1 MALGNVLGFAVG
13 AYDGWFRVLPFTLT
27 RACGVACANLKA
39 AFLLGVVLLGI
50 TTLLSVTAASEIPWD
65 PAKKSGKHSSGDEG
79 GEQEDEEDEDEGE
92 SEALFWELTGALRN
106 LPRPMWYI
114 LLVTALTWTAWFPF
128 LLFDT
133 DWMGREVYRG
143 EPGSSDPLVSK
154 RYYNGVHTGALG
166 LMLNSVVLGLS
177 SLAIEFSC
185 RKLGPSYVWG
195 LANMIMAASFAAT
208 ALITAAAEET
218 AIVDDGPPRSVIIS
232 SLAIFAILGVPL
244 AVTYSV
250 PYALTATFTEKVGG
264 GQGLSMGVLNLAV
277 VIPQVVVSLGSGSWD
292 ELFGGGNLPAFLL
305 GAAAAL
311 FGGIAA
317 VLTLPKPI
325 PELRGGPKLRRS
337 RSSPIP

>member
-65 PAKKSGKHSSGDEG
+65 PAKKSGKHSSGD
-79 GEQEDEEDEDEGE
+79 E

-244 AVTYSV
+244 A
-250 PYALTATFTEKVGG
+250 
-264 GQGLSMGVLNLAV
+264 
-277 VIPQVVVSLGSGSWD
+277 
-292 ELFGGGNLPAFLL
+292 
-305 GAAAAL
+305 
-311 FGGIAA
+311 
-317 VLTLPKPI
+317 
-325 PELRGGPKLRRS
+325 
-337 RSSPIP
+337 